1 MKKSLIFIGCLYL
14 VSCGD
19 YHVSNFIFQSYCDD
33 KSYVGQFIYQREG
46 LSDEFFREIPT
57 DQVELRKVIGS
68 YYLEDKQYLIDSAV
82 FDKHYEKVYQEKE
95 LLSPIGP
102 IYSFE
107 SYIFRKSDG
116 KKLGKAV
123 SVVNKKGWL
132 HETNLL
138 WTNTGSNC
146 PRYKSKGGT
155 YIANPDHTSLKQHI
169 FYKQS
174 LKGY

>member
-19 YHVSNFIFQSYCDD
+19 YHVSNLIFANYCKD
-33 KSYVGQFIYQREG
+33 KSLVGQFIYQREG
-46 LSDEFFREIPT
+46 LSDDFFRVIPA
-57 DQVELRKVIGS
+57 DEVELRRVSGS
-68 YYLEDKQYLIDSAV
+68 YFLENRKYLINAGI
-82 FDKHYEKVYQEKE
+82 FEQHYQKVYQEKT
-95 LLSPIGP
+95 LLSKVGP
-102 IYSFE
+102 IYSYE
-107 SYIFRKSDG
+107 SYILRKSDG

-155 YIANPDHTSLKQHI
+155 YIANPDHTSLKQRI
-169 FYKQS
+169 FYKQ
-174 LKGY
+174 